1 MNFMPIGSLIFL
13 FIIRGEKKKQSEK
26 QQQTTKSVHSKASRR
41 YGNTNNKL
49 RNNKVQNSGV
59 QL

>member
-1 MNFMPIGSLIFL
+1 MNFMPIGSPIFL
-13 FIIRGEKKKQSEK
+13 FIIGGGGGTK
-26 QQQTTKSVHSKASRR
+26 QQQTTKSVHSKASRH
-41 YGNTNNKL
+41 YGNTNNKV

>member
-13 FIIRGEKKKQSEK
+13 FIIGGGGGTK
-26 QQQTTKSVHSKASRR
+26 QQQTTKSVHSKASRH
-41 YGNTNNKL
+41 YGNTNNKV